1 MAEGRG
7 SQARSSTRK
16 SSSTSGGS
24 SKSAGSRG
32 SSKSGGS
39 GGSGGSSKSGGSGGS
54 GGSSRSAA
62 ASKSGGSRASG
73 SGGGRGSNQSSSRRT
88 SGITGRE
95 AVQQAREQL
104 AEVMGRPVEAVLAME
119 RDEDGWTITVQV
131 VELER
136 IPNSTDVLG
145 SYVVSVDQDGEVVG
159 YRRTKRYHRSQAGEG

>member
-7 SQARSSTRK
+7 PPARSSTRK

-39 GGSGGSSKSGGSGGS
+39 GGPGGSSKSGGSGGS
-54 GGSSRSAA
+54 GRSAA
-62 ASKSGGSRASG
+62 ASKSGGSRASS